1 MGNFS
6 EACGVTALLHEDT
19 ANARRG
25 AEPDPYPQHP
35 ETLKQPLNPFST
47 FTAAPHSGKGE
58 GLQLGAKGA
67 EEAASPSL
75 RPLSCS

>member
-1 MGNFS
+1 MALGKDGVSQEKGKERERRYGERRRVHMGNFS

-35 ETLKQPLNPFST
+35 ETLKRPLNPFSA
-47 FTAAPHSGKGE
+47 FTAAPH
-58 GLQLGAKGA
+58 
-67 EEAASPSL
+67 
-75 RPLSCS
+75 